1 MCVKTRKVF
10 SGIKKR
16 KTHSLWERVIFA
28 FVGKTTF
35 LESSFLELTKHGK
48 AWKLETRP

>member
-16 KTHSLWERVIFA
+16 KTLSLWERVIFA
-28 FVGKTTF
+28 FVGK
-35 LESSFLELTKHGK
+35 LLS
-48 AWKLETRP
+48 WKVVS